1 MRREIFWSPLAEKD
15 LENILE
21 YLSENWNQLVVI
33 RFLHKIDLVIDQIS
47 KVPTQY
53 PIINK
58 KLQLRKCVVT
68 KQNTLFCRAV
78 EGRIE
83 ILRLYDTRQDPGR
96 LQLIWVARIFLFF
109 ISQLQLT
116 SSTSYLLLKM
126 LRIAPLA
133 VAHLMAGNVYAG
145 FKAVLTVLSG
155 IVGAG
160 FIFV

>member
-47 KVPTQY
+47 KVSTQY

-68 KQNTLFCRAV
+68 KQNTLFYRAV

-83 ILRLYDTRQDPGR
+83 NSKIIRY
-96 LQLIWVARIFLFF
+96 
-109 ISQLQLT
+109 
-116 SSTSYLLLKM
+116 
-126 LRIAPLA
+126 
-133 VAHLMAGNVYAG
+133 
-145 FKAVLTVLSG
+145 
-155 IVGAG
+155 
-160 FIFV
+160 